1 MVDDSACT
9 RTPDMPEWLRESK
22 HEAAEYAARL
32 RREVDPAIITA
43 LDHQCPDWDGR
54 IYADQFRHT
63 ALGNGGLRFN
73 LATHWIAVSGRPE
86 VLAEHYPDVPV
97 TFTSCGVGCIV
108 MSDITDLGMALSVE
122 VPEHLRK
129 YVKGEFDVTAAVNV
143 ELHDGVWAN
152 AGTTIDLDAG
162 TVVGTLHHRTWD
174 LEDTPPAVRALQE
187 EASAALEAAAPAAR
201 TAELRRL
208 EMKHEAEQNRYKGPI
223 PEHIL
228 EARRKDREAED
239 VARDREERA
248 ARRLQDAAT
257 VTDDGR
263 TLLAG
268 EADLAAIIAG
278 GMKRE
283 YPGVFRVANNR
294 HLFYAGKTHSLHAP
308 GGTGKST
315 LAQAACLS
323 ILTEDPDAE
332 VAYLDYED
340 SPLGVGVRLNALG
353 MTPDLMPRFHY
364 FQFPNEETLT
374 ALRANKRLALVVI
387 DGLEGA
393 LSAFRVHPTGYKEW
407 HDSTAL
413 PLATRTGAAVLMLD
427 HPGHSGNRPIG
438 SVFKINAVSGAA
450 YRLDAAG
457 RLYLAGTDGKG
468 KDRPRGLEPV
478 TGPRDLLGQVDLIT
492 AGDDDM
498 SLTVT
503 LYPDMTEDARDTAP
517 TAPLD
522 AWTADTGM
530 TLSRGEVVAVVV
542 ALDGGRV
549 AASKV
554 PELVRGLGPLAYKAA
569 RKSAWA
575 SEAVNAAARSGYI
588 VHPTERATTWVAGSL
603 SEAAAAAVEA
613 LTEDPTAAA
622 AAAE

>member
-9 RTPDMPEWLRESK
+9 RTPDTSEVAVDAGPAKRPALR
-22 HEAAEYAARL
+22 AVRGP
-32 RREVDPAIITA
+32 RPIDPAIITA
-43 LDHQCPDWDGR
+43 LNREYPGWEESDPDPIFAPD
-54 IYADQFRHT
+54 
-63 ALGNGGLRFN
+63 GNGG
-73 LATHWIAVSGRPE
+73 ATMASHACLWAVTGPAE

-97 TFTSCGVGCIV
+97 TFTERGHAVILMIRDAMMWADQMV
-108 MSDITDLGMALSVE
+108 

-129 YVKGEFDVTAAVNV
+129 FVAGNSTHNVPVTA
-143 ELHDGVWAN
+143 ELHDGITVVSNTAVP
-152 AGTTIDLDAG
+152 ILAG
-162 TVVGTLHHRTWD
+162 TVVGTIHVNIARNRMT
-174 LEDTPPAVRALQE
+174 PAVRALQE

-364 FQFPNEETLT
+364 FQFPNEETIT

-393 LSAFRVHPTGYKEW
+393 LSAFRVPMNGYKEW

-427 HPGHSGNRPIG
+427 HPGHGGNRPIG

-457 RLYLAGTDGKG
+457 HLYLAGTDGKG

-478 TGPRDLLGQVDLIT
+478 TGPRDLLGQVNLIT

-503 LYPDMTEDARDTAP
+503 LYPDMTEDTRDTAP